1 LEQPIFTDQ
10 ELQSAR
16 RREFEFGRSSGSD
29 ESPWTIKNIDGAFN
43 MDPRRLT
50 AAPNVGDVEIWTI
63 KNNSGGWSHPV
74 HVHFEEGKILQRDGR
89 TPPLWERYGRKDIY
103 RVGPEEYGG
112 QTVELAIRFREF
124 CGTYMEHCHNTTHE
138 DTAMLMRWDIEYPG
152 QIKLMPAPLP
162 TWGGMEYVDSFM
174 LEHGRLGDNNVGP
187 GGPGG
192 GGGGGGHADP
202 VATADSGQVFA
213 GQSTVISLLANDV
226 SFGGTTLEPISIAI
240 VQAPGSGSLS
250 IDGAGQAH
258 FMAAPSPDSSL
269 ETFSYWVEDSDGQ
282 VSNEATVFI
291 QITGNVGGGGG
302 GGGQQPPIANP
313 DSATVDSGQ
322 NVQILVLN
330 NDQAAGGATLDAG
343 SVAFVTLPQ
352 IGSAQVDGQGLV
364 TYIAP
369 AVSEDTPASF
379 SYTVTDSNGLVSNI
393 AAVSVQIEV
402 PGGGG
407 GGGGGGGHGTGEA
420 PRAVFDEASVATD
433 SFVDIDLVAND
444 SDQDGDLDPD
454 SILIN
459 QLPGHGT
466 VLILGNGW
474 VRYTPSVTS
483 QSSDAFSYT
492 VADDEGLRSNAATVG
507 VTITDGG
514 SGGGG
519 SGSGTAPT
527 ATYDSATA
535 TSGTPLVIDLTAN
548 DTDPDGDLDAD
559 SIAITQ
565 WPAHGALEILSN
577 GSVRY
582 TTNLG
587 HASSDTF
594 NYTVSDSAGNV
605 SNIATVGISIQ

>member
-1 LEQPIFTDQ
+1 
-10 ELQSAR
+10 
-16 RREFEFGRSSGSD
+16 
-29 ESPWTIKNIDGAFN
+29 
-43 MDPRRLT
+43 M
-50 AAPNVGDVEIWTI
+50 AP
-63 KNNSGGWSHPV
+63 
-74 HVHFEEGKILQRDGR
+74 
-89 TPPLWERYGRKDIY
+89 
-103 RVGPEEYGG
+103 
-112 QTVELAIRFREF
+112 
-124 CGTYMEHCHNTTHE
+124 
-138 DTAMLMRWDIEYPG
+138 
-152 QIKLMPAPLP
+152 
-162 TWGGMEYVDSFM
+162 
-174 LEHGRLGDNNVGP
+174 
-187 GGPGG
+187 
-192 GGGGGGHADP
+192 
-202 VATADSGQVFA
+202 
-213 GQSTVISLLANDV
+213 
-226 SFGGTTLEPISIAI
+226 
-240 VQAPGSGSLS
+240 
-250 IDGAGQAH
+250 
-258 FMAAPSPDSSL
+258 PSPDSSL
-269 ETFSYWVEDSDGQ
+269 ETFSYTVEDSDGQ

-402 PGGGG
+402 LGG

-535 TSGTPLVIDLTAN
+535 TSGTPVVIDLTAN